1 MNRLCVFAS
10 GLVAVVAAV
19 SFNSPVDAAEQAIK
33 APSPAVLS
41 PVSGHRETAIFA
53 GGCFWGV
60 EGVFSHV
67 KGVVSATSGYTGGKV
82 GTADYETVS
91 TGTTGHAESVKVVF
105 DPAQVNYADLLRIY
119 FSVVADPTL
128 LNRQGPD
135 RGTQYRSALFPM
147 SAAQNKV
154 ARAYIAQLSS
164 AHVYSKPIVTRIE
177 ASRTFYPAE
186 AHHQD
191 FMARNPTYPYIVI
204 NDRPKVEALKRMFP
218 ANWKA

>member
-1 MNRLCVFAS
+1 MKRICALPF
-10 GLVAVVAAV
+10 GFVAVAAAL
-19 SFNSPVDAAEQAIK
+19 SSIGPVHAAEQAIK
-33 APSPAVLS
+33 APAPAVLA

-67 KGVVSATSGYTGGKV
+67 KGVVTATSGYTGGRA
-82 GTADYETVS
+82 GRADYEAVS
-91 TGTTGHAESVKVVF
+91 TGTTGHAEAVKVVF
-105 DPAQVNYADLLRIY
+105 DPARVNYADLLRIY

-135 RGTQYRSALFPM
+135 RGTQYRTALFPL
-147 SAAQNKV
+147 SADQDKV
-154 ARAYIAQLSS
+154 ARAYIAQLSY
-164 AHVYSKPIVTRIE
+164 AHIYSRPIVTRIE

-186 AHHQD
+186 AYHQD
-191 FMARNPTYPYIVI
+191 FMARNPAYPYIVV

-218 ANWKA
+218 AHWKA

>member
-1 MNRLCVFAS
+1 MNRICALTAR
-10 GLVAVVAAV
+10 LVAVAATV
-19 SFNSPVDAAEQAIK
+19 SSVSPVGAAEQAIK
-33 APSPAVLS
+33 APAPAVLA

-67 KGVVSATSGYTGGKV
+67 NGVLSATSGYIGGKA
-82 GTADYETVS
+82 GTADYGTVS

-105 DPAQVNYADLLRIY
+105 DPARVNYADLLRIY
-119 FSVVADPTL
+119 FSVVANPTL

-147 SAAQNKV
+147 SAAQDKV

-164 AHVYSKPIVTRIE
+164 AHVYSGPIVTRIE
-177 ASRTFYPAE
+177 ASRIFYPAE

-204 NDRPKVEALKRMFP
+204 NDRPKVEALRRLFP
-218 ANWKA
+218 AHWKA

>member
-1 MNRLCVFAS
+1 MSRISAFAV
-10 GLVAVVAAV
+10 GLVAVAASV
-19 SFNSPVDAAEQAIK
+19 SFISPVGAVEQVVK
-33 APSPAVLS
+33 APA
-41 PVSGHRETAIFA
+41 PVILAPVAGHRETAIFA

-67 KGVVSATSGYTGGKV
+67 KGVVSATSGYAGGKV

-135 RGTQYRSALFPM
+135 RGTQYRTALFPL
-147 SAAQNKV
+147 SASQDKV

-164 AHVYSKPIVTRIE
+164 AHVYSRPIVTRIE

-186 AHHQD
+186 AYHQD
-191 FMARNPTYPYIVI
+191 FMARNPTYPYIVV
-204 NDRPKVEALKRMFP
+204 NDRPKVEALKRLFP
-218 ANWKA
+218 GNWKA